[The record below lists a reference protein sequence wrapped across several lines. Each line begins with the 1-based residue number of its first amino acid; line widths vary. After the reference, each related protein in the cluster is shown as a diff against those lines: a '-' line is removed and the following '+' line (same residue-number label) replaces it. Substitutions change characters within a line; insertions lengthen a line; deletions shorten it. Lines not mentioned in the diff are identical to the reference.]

1 MTNDLAALL
10 PHYIIVDISVESK
23 QLILILFVLFV
34 TLVMK
39 EFNLTRLLHFNF
51 LSLFTY
57 LKWGKLLGVVD
68 FL

>member
-23 QLILILFVLFV
+23 QFILILFVLFV